1 MCICWFY
8 YICLNVFGTYLPLFL
23 FWSRIV
29 FGLILLWVSPFTVRL
44 VQVYIL
50 EQEQRLQPALE
61 NQQHY

>member
-1 MCICWFY
+1 MSLVQF
-8 YICLNVFGTYLPLFL
+8 LPLFL

-50 EQEQRLQPALE
+50 EQLQRLQPALE
-61 NQQHY
+61 NQQH